1 MSRSERLIQK
11 ILGGRS
17 DANIRFAELR
27 TLMRN
32 LGFDERVRG
41 GHLYRRHGVV
51 EKINLQRD
59 DGNAKPYQVRQ
70 VRRLILKYKV
80 GRNPDG

>member
-1 MSRSERLIQK
+1 MSRSERLIQR

-17 DANIRFAELR
+17 DANIRFADLR
-27 TLMRN
+27 I

-41 GHLYRRHGVV
+41 SHHLYRRYGVV
-51 EKINLQRD
+51 EKVNLQRD

-70 VRRLILKYKV
+70 VRRLILKYKL